1 MLQAQEM
8 GNLLDKEHGNANVMF
23 AQEPSKTMRC
33 MILNYK
39 VCLVVSVCFLAV
51 LIFVYKVLEHLT
63 PMRGEGGRGVADYA
77 QMSGSLINVTK
88 AVAQLVKNAAAQY
101 ARGKEK
107 NKSGGDIYANCF
119 FPSHEHIALQRS

>member
-1 MLQAQEM
+1 ME
-8 GNLLDKEHGNANVMF
+8 KEHGNANAMF
-23 AQEPSKTMRC
+23 AQEPSRTMRC

-63 PMRGEGGRGVADYA
+63 PMRGEGGGRGTAADYA
-77 QMSGSLINVTK
+77 QMTGGLINVTK

-101 ARGKEK
+101 IRGKEGK
-107 NKSGGDIYANCF
+107 NN
-119 FPSHEHIALQRS
+119 